1 MNVAEIKSNIINKI
15 TSTEDLLML
24 EQITE
29 ILGISLPNKEIY
41 DLSDEQLIIV
51 NESSEQYLK
60 GNFLT
65 EEEAEKDI
73 QKWLKD
79 EENRLV

>member
-29 ILGISLPNKEIY
+29 ILGISLPKKEIY
-41 DLSDEQLIIV
+41 VLTDEQLIIV
-51 NESSEQYLK
+51 NESSEQFRK
-60 GNFLT
+60 GDFLT
-65 EEEAEKDI
+65 EEEAENDI